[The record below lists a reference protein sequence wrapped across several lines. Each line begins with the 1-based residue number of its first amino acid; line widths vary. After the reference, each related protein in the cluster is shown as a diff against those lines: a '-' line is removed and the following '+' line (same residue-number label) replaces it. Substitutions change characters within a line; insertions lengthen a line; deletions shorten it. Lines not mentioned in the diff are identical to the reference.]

1 MKRISFFLALTSF
14 INCNLNSQTV
24 FLNEIKWDFGTAN
37 SGTFAPSIPIS
48 IQSRVSATEITKST
62 GIIPDL
68 SLTNNGQGNPGRAL
82 IVTGFDPNLNSV
94 GDLEVYDQFIGFSI
108 TPSANNFMTITGIS
122 MDIRHQGNSGQ
133 LPNTASA
140 RYRIGNGPWNT
151 IDTDRT
157 INNAW
162 NNISFSTSGLI
173 VNVSTTVEFKI
184 GFWYSFVSTKDP
196 NGQVRV
202 DNITFSAGSSLPIEL
217 LTFTAAPVPTG
228 IALHWSTATEVNN
241 AYVALE
247 RSTDGRRFEEIHR
260 VPGEGDSF
268 EKREYAYTD
277 EAPVKGINYY
287 RLRQV
292 DYDGTETYGP
302 VAQARF
308 GAAPAVSVYPSPAV
322 DKLTVALAEASDE
335 PLRWE
340 VYDAS
345 GRLVLQGSA
354 EEGISEFPVDVTA
367 LDKGVYSVQVFVGR
381 EMLTERFVKSGQ

>member
-184 GFWYSFVSTKDP
+184 GSGFDQSDRQKFWENKSNYIGSFVKYKHFPIGVKDKP
-196 NGQVRV
+196 RH
-202 DNITFSAGSSLPIEL
+202 PIFL
-217 LTFTAAPVPTG
+217 GF
-228 IALHWSTATEVNN
+228 
-241 AYVALE
+241 
-247 RSTDGRRFEEIHR
+247 R
-260 VPGEGDSF
+260 
-268 EKREYAYTD
+268 
-277 EAPVKGINYY
+277 
-287 RLRQV
+287 
-292 DYDGTETYGP
+292 
-302 VAQARF
+302 
-308 GAAPAVSVYPSPAV
+308 
-322 DKLTVALAEASDE
+322 DKMD
-335 PLRWE
+335 
-340 VYDAS
+340 
-345 GRLVLQGSA
+345 
-354 EEGISEFPVDVTA
+354 
-367 LDKGVYSVQVFVGR
+367 
-381 EMLTERFVKSGQ
+381 M